1 MAHVA
6 PKKGG
11 KVRALKAT
19 FAVLCFGVGVAFVT
33 GAIYGLVRPLDTRH
47 DGRNAFARR
56 LLAVTPEG
64 SIWSSLSAARAY
76 GSL

>member
-1 MAHVA
+1 VAHVA

-33 GAIYGLVRPLDTRH
+33 GAIYGLVRPGHYSGL
-47 DGRNAFARR
+47 
-56 LLAVTPEG
+56 
-64 SIWSSLSAARAY
+64 AY
-76 GSL
+76 GRMAHRRFPPPWFVEKP